1 MRIDNTDNNNTNT
14 NTNNP
19 PLDQEVNWQGDEEF
33 LARQRDMDRIDRV
46 REQYRNISLTDLM
59 QDVQQQL
66 SNLQPNETQRRNEL
80 LQQINELR
88 RVWRILHL

>member
-1 MRIDNTDNNNTNT
+1 MRIDNTNNTTT

-46 REQYRNISLTDLM
+46 RDEYRNVSLTDLM
-59 QDVQQQL
+59 QNVQRQL
-66 SNLQPNETQRRNEL
+66 SNLQPNETQQRNEL

>member
-1 MRIDNTDNNNTNT
+1 MRIENTNNTNT
-14 NTNNP
+14 NANNP
-19 PLDQEVNWQGDEEF
+19 QLDQEVNWQGDEEF
-33 LARQRDMDRIDRV
+33 RALQRDLDRIDSV
-46 REQYRNISLTDLM
+46 WDEYRNISLTDLM

-88 RVWRILHL
+88 RMWRILRL

>member
-1 MRIDNTDNNNTNT
+1 MRIDNTNNTNNTNT
-14 NTNNP
+14 NNLQ
-19 PLDQEVNWQGDEEF
+19 LDQEVNWQGDEEF
-33 LARQRDMDRIDRV
+33 RALQRDLDRIDSV
-46 REQYRNISLTDLM
+46 WDEYRNISLTDLM

-88 RVWRILHL
+88 RMWRILRL

>member
-1 MRIDNTDNNNTNT
+1 MRIDNTNNTTT

-19 PLDQEVNWQGDEEF
+19 PLDQEVNWQGDEE
-33 LARQRDMDRIDRV
+33 LRALQRDLDRIDSV
-46 REQYRNISLTDLM
+46 WDEYRNISLTDLM

-88 RVWRILHL
+88 RMWRILRL

>member
-1 MRIDNTDNNNTNT
+1 MRIDNTNNTNT

-33 LARQRDMDRIDRV
+33 LARQRDLDRIDSV
-46 REQYRNISLTDLM
+46 WDEYRNISLTDLM

-88 RVWRILHL
+88 RMWRILRL

>member
-1 MRIDNTDNNNTNT
+1 MRIDNTNNNNTN
-14 NTNNP
+14 NP
-19 PLDQEVNWQGDEEF
+19 QLDQEVNWQGDEEF
-33 LARQRDMDRIDRV
+33 RALQRDLDRIDSV
-46 REQYRNISLTDLM
+46 WDEYRNISLTDLV

-88 RVWRILHL
+88 RMWRILRL

>member
-88 RVWRILHL
+88 RMWRILRL

>member
-14 NTNNP
+14 NTNNLQ
-19 PLDQEVNWQGDEEF
+19 LDPDWQREEEF
-33 LARQRDMDRIDRV
+33 RALQRDLDRIDSV
-46 REQYRNISLTDLM
+46 WDEYRNISLTDLM

-88 RVWRILHL
+88 RMWRILRL

>member
-1 MRIDNTDNNNTNT
+1 MRIDNTNNTNT
-14 NTNNP
+14 NANNP
-19 PLDQEVNWQGDEEF
+19 QLDQEVNWQGDEEF
-33 LARQRDMDRIDRV
+33 RALQRDLDRIDSV
-46 REQYRNISLTDLM
+46 WDEYRNISLTDLT

-88 RVWRILHL
+88 RMWRILRL

>member
-1 MRIDNTDNNNTNT
+1 MRIDNTNNTTT

-46 REQYRNISLTDLM
+46 RETYRNVSLTDLM
-59 QDVQQQL
+59 QNVQRQL

-88 RVWRILHL
+88 RMWRILRL

>member
-1 MRIDNTDNNNTNT
+1 MRIDNTNNTTT

>member
-1 MRIDNTDNNNTNT
+1 MRIDNTNNTNT
-14 NTNNP
+14 NANNP
-19 PLDQEVNWQGDEEF
+19 QLDQEVNWQGDEEF
-33 LARQRDMDRIDRV
+33 RALQRDLDRIDSV
-46 REQYRNISLTDLM
+46 WDEYRNISLTDLM

-88 RVWRILHL
+88 RMWRILRL

>member
-1 MRIDNTDNNNTNT
+1 MRIENANNTHT

-33 LARQRDMDRIDRV
+33 RVLQRDLDRIDSV
-46 REQYRNISLTDLM
+46 WDEYRNISLTDLT

-88 RVWRILHL
+88 RMWRILRL

>member
-1 MRIDNTDNNNTNT
+1 MRRDNTDKNNTNS
-14 NTNNP
+14 P
-19 PLDQEVNWQGDEEF
+19 PVDQEVNWQGDEEF
-33 LARQRDMDRIDRV
+33 RALQRDLDRIDSV
-46 REQYRNISLTDLM
+46 WDEYRNISLTDLM

>member
-1 MRIDNTDNNNTNT
+1 MRIDNTNNTTT

-19 PLDQEVNWQGDEEF
+19 QLDPDWQREEEF
-33 LARQRDMDRIDRV
+33 RALQRDLDRIDSV
-46 REQYRNISLTDLM
+46 WDEYRNISLTDLM

-88 RVWRILHL
+88 RMWRILRL